1 MVERDGVMGESDS
14 RVGKVA
20 ASKTSQSKLRNNPLV
35 EMIKVL
41 VSAGLI
47 ALGIRTILYE
57 PFNIPSESMLPSLMV
72 GDYIFV
78 SKFAYGY
85 SRHSII
91 FSPPLFE
98 GRILNTAPERGDVVV
113 FKLPRDGRTDYI
125 KRLIGLPGDRI
136 QLVGGQ
142 VYLNGKALPRERIDD
157 FVTPVTPNTHCAP
170 PFRQTHADGQAY
182 CHYPRFRETLPSGRS
197 YATLDLTRTGAND
210 TTREFIVPPGHYFM
224 MGDNRDNSQD
234 SRLPPSVGVGYVPAD
249 NLVGR
254 AEVIFYS
261 TDGGARLY
269 EVWNWF
275 GAARYGRVFEG
286 L

>member
-1 MVERDGVMGESDS
+1 MGETD
-14 RVGKVA
+14 GKTGRA
-20 ASKTSQSKLRNNPLV
+20 AVSGATREKQRGNPLV
-35 EMIKVL
+35 ELLKVL
-41 VSAGLI
+41 VTAGLI
-47 ALGIRTILYE
+47 ALGIRTILFE
-57 PFNIPSESMLPSLMV
+57 PFNIPSESMLPTLMV

-78 SKFAYGY
+78 SKYAYGY

-91 FSPPLFE
+91 FSPPLFD
-98 GRILNTAPERGDVVV
+98 GRILDSRPARGDVVV

-157 FVTPVTPNTHCAP
+157 FVTPVTPNTRCAP
-170 PFRQTHADGQAY
+170 PFRQAHDDGEAY
-182 CHYPRFRETLPSGRS
+182 CHYPRFRETLPSGKS
-197 YATLDLTRTGAND
+197 YETLDLTRSGAHD

-234 SRLPPSVGVGYVPAD
+234 SRLAASVGVGYVPAD

-275 GAARYGRVFEG
+275 SAARYGRFFEG